1 MSRGMFPPPWNM
13 AARIRAGRFTRFPL
27 RCCSQGLSGRRTMC
41 PLPAGCG
48 WLRNS
53 VGHAEIGANVGNPH
67 DLVVRRCGPGMT
79 HFDPQQPFASIDG
92 NAGPCPISVVRSRN
106 QIPAR
111 TTESEPSVPVA
122 DGFATTATSKR
133 FEMPPRAR
141 LLTIRWFPGSSSGP
155 SEPIREIKRLSMS
168 FPWWGQ
174 VV

>member
-1 MSRGMFPPPWNM
+1 MKDNPVLPASALRSALALLKRVLVVGARYNSADVCTRCRHAITGMSRGMFPPPWNM

-79 HFDPQQPFASIDG
+79 HFGASSPHPLRRQP
-92 NAGPCPISVVRSRN
+92 
-106 QIPAR
+106 PAA
-111 TTESEPSVPVA
+111 EPH
-122 DGFATTATSKR
+122 
-133 FEMPPRAR
+133 
-141 LLTIRWFPGSSSGP
+141 SGHN
-155 SEPIREIKRLSMS
+155 RRLSTTGS
-168 FPWWGQ
+168 DGL
-174 VV
+174 

>member
-1 MSRGMFPPPWNM
+1 MFPPPWNM

-133 FEMPPRAR
+133 FECRPEPGCSQSAGFQVRVRVLVSLYAR
-141 LLTIRWFPGSSSGP
+141 LSASRCPFRGGTGC
-155 SEPIREIKRLSMS
+155 
-168 FPWWGQ
+168 
-174 VV
+174 VA